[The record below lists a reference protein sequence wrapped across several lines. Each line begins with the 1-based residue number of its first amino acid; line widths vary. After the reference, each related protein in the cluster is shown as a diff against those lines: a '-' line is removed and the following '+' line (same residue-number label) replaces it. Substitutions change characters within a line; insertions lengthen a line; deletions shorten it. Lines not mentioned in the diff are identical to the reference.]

1 MDELKLGPITL
12 RNRLLLK
19 GFEMLDKRFAIKEI
33 LDEEVFTKLAP
44 THLGIFS
51 CFGGI
56 TFFIFLMQIMTG
68 LLLMVYYVPDTQSAH
83 KSVVAITNDIPFG
96 WAVRGLHFWGAN
108 LMVLTVMI
116 HMGKIYF
123 GGIYKAP
130 REMNWVTGVALFLL
144 TMGFS
149 FTGYLLPWTQLS
161 YWATVIAT
169 EAPGAMPLM
178 GPLTKSLMLGGPDIS
193 QVTLSRFFTLH
204 VMVLPF
210 AAFSL
215 LVAHFLQIR
224 RQGISGPM

>member
-1 MDELKLGPITL
+1 MQELKLGPITL

-19 GFEMLDKRFAIKEI
+19 GFALLDQRLAIKEL
-33 LDEEVFTKLAP
+33 LDEEVFNKLAP

-68 LLLMVYYVPDTQSAH
+68 LLLMVYYVPDTQSAY

-130 REMNWVTGVALFLL
+130 RELNWVTGVALFLL

-169 EAPGAMPLM
+169 EAPGSMPVM
-178 GPLTKSLMLGGPDIS
+178 GPLTKSLMLGGPDVS

-204 VMVLPF
+204 VIVLPASAF
-210 AAFSL
+210 AL
-215 LVAHFLQIR
+215 LAAHFVQIR
-224 RQGISGPM
+224 TQGISGPM

>member
-1 MDELKLGPITL
+1 MQELKLGPITL

-19 GFEMLDKRFAIKEI
+19 GFEMLDRRLAIKEL
-33 LDEEVFTKLAP
+33 LDEEVFNKLAP

-68 LLLMVYYVPDTQSAH
+68 LLLMIYYVPDTQSAY

-108 LMVLTVMI
+108 MMVLTVMI

-130 REMNWVTGVALFLL
+130 RELNWVTGVALFLL

-169 EAPGAMPLM
+169 EAPGSMPVM
-178 GPLTKSLMLGGPDIS
+178 GPLTKGLMLGGPDVS
-193 QVTLSRFFTLH
+193 QLTLSRFFTLH
-204 VMVLPF
+204 VIVLPA
-210 AAFSL
+210 AAFAL
-215 LVAHFLQIR
+215 LGAHFIQIR
-224 RQGISGPM
+224 TQGISGPM